1 MRGVDGGH
9 LLEDHR
15 VVLAQVVGDAL
26 SVLVRLGVPELRRV
40 VVRHVVVLA
49 KGVVLAVDDA
59 DSVDARDGLAVV
71 IVFEKG
77 VEAPGGGG
85 EGGGGE
91 WRWGV
96 GRGAMRG
103 LCWRRAGGGR
113 RAGFTS

>member
-1 MRGVDGGH
+1 MDGH

-49 KGVVLAVDDA
+49 EGIVLAVDDA
-59 DSVDARDGLAVV
+59 DSVDARDGLAVI

-77 VEAPGGGG
+77 VEAPAG
-85 EGGGGE
+85 
-91 WRWGV
+91 WR
-96 GRGAMRG
+96 
-103 LCWRRAGGGR
+103 GGR
-113 RAGFTS
+113 RR